1 MSRRDRYAVAAL
13 LLALAVAGAVLL
25 IPPAAPGESS
35 SASARPSAGPV
46 MYREGI
52 VGHPS
57 SINPLTPRSQADQ
70 DLVALLFRGLTRAGA
85 DGSVV
90 PDLATWTAS
99 PDGRTYTFTIRN
111 DAYWDDGQ
119 PVTAADV
126 VFTVGLVQDATYSGP
141 VGSSWQGV
149 HASATGPNI
158 VTISMTLPIAG
169 FLRQAELPILPSH
182 LLKGTPVSKLADSAY
197 STRPVGDGPY
207 RIVEL
212 DNTHA
217 LLERVAA
224 YSSIPVETPSPSYS
238 PSLKPSQSAL
248 VFATATPRF
257 PRATPT
263 PTPTPPPTPTPKP
276 TPAVSPSITPVPVP
290 AGLALTDLTRI
301 ELVFYGDSTS
311 AEVDFHAGKLD
322 AVGGLRPEDTDAA
335 LTTAGSRLIGY
346 RWASLL
352 SVVINQR
359 SDHPELRDANA
370 RTGLLAAI
378 NRDQIVS
385 SVLKGRGSVADL
397 PLPTWSS
404 VYNFQ
409 SVSQTPFGPF
419 DVQGFLTTAGWHQ
432 TNAGWIA
439 PKETSVFTLELLTP
453 DEASNP
459 IVYRTAVRVAD
470 AWRSIGLAV
479 QLDAYPATAYLDK
492 LNNGDFGAAI
502 VNFDV
507 GLDPDL
513 GPMLLSSQIGLGGSN
528 VSGYQDPTLDQM
540 LINAR
545 KTVDPAARMTAMS
558 AVEQY
563 LSSSLPILALA
574 FRDYDLVA
582 SNRVWGLVTN
592 EISDPS
598 GRFWDVIDWRLASG
612 R

>member
-1 MSRRDRYAVAAL
+1 
-13 LLALAVAGAVLL
+13 
-25 IPPAAPGESS
+25 
-35 SASARPSAGPV
+35 

-85 DGSVV
+85 DGSIV

-99 PDGRTYTFTIRN
+99 PDGHTYTFTIRS
-111 DAYWDDGQ
+111 DAYWEDGQ

-126 VFTVGLVQDATYSGP
+126 VFTIGLVQDPTYSGP

-149 HASATGPNI
+149 HAFTAGPN
-158 VTISMTLPIAG
+158 VVNISMTLPIAG

-182 LLKGTPVSKLADSAY
+182 LLKGTPVSKLADSSF

-224 YSSIPVETPSPSYS
+224 YSTTPLVEPSPSSS
-238 PSLKPSQSAL
+238 PTLNPSQSAL
-248 VFATATPRF
+248 VFATATPRILR
-257 PRATPT
+257 PTPI
-263 PTPTPPPTPTPKP
+263 PTPTPPPSPTPKP

-301 ELVFYGDSTS
+301 EFVFYGNSAS
-311 AEVDFHAGKLD
+311 AEADFQAGKLD
-322 AVGGLRPEDTDAA
+322 AVGGLRPEETDAA
-335 LTTAGSRLIGY
+335 LATPGSRLIGY

-359 SDHPELRDANA
+359 SDHPELHDANA

-378 NRDQIVS
+378 NRDQIVA
-385 SVLKGRGSVADL
+385 SVLQGRGSVADL
-397 PLPTWSS
+397 PIPTWSTA
-404 VYNFQ
+404 YNYQ
-409 SVSQTPFGPF
+409 SVSQTAFGPF
-419 DVQGFLTTAGWHQ
+419 DAQGFLTTAGWHE
-432 TNAGWIA
+432 TNAGWFA
-439 PKETSVFTLELLTP
+439 PKETTVFTLELLTP
-453 DEASNP
+453 DEASNAV
-459 IVYRTAVRVAD
+459 VYRTATRVAD

-479 QLDAYPATAYLDK
+479 QLDAFPATAYLDK

-528 VSGYQDPTLDQM
+528 VSGFTDPTLDQM

-545 KTVDPAARMTAMS
+545 KTVDPAARLQAMS

-563 LSSSLPILALA
+563 LSSLLPILPLA
-574 FRDYDLVA
+574 FRDYDLVV
-582 SNRVWGLVTN
+582 SNRVWDLVTN

>member
-13 LLALAVAGAVLL
+13 LLAMAVAGAVLL
-25 IPPAAPGESS
+25 IPPAAPGASS
-35 SASARPSAGPV
+35 STSARPSAGPV
-46 MYREGI
+46 TYREGI

-57 SINPLTPRSQADQ
+57 SINPLTPRSQVDQ

-90 PDLATWTAS
+90 PDLATWTS
-99 PDGRTYTFTIRN
+99 TPDGRSYTFTIRN

-126 VFTVGLVQDATYSGP
+126 VFTIGLVQDPTYSGP
-141 VGSSWQGV
+141 VGSSWQGI
-149 HASATGPNI
+149 HASEAGPNV

-224 YSSIPVETPSPSYS
+224 YVGTPIEAPSPSS
-238 PSLKPSQSAL
+238 SSTPKPSQSAV
-248 VFATATPRF
+248 VFATVTPRVA
-257 PRATPT
+257 RPT
-263 PTPTPPPTPTPKP
+263 PTPAPTPAPTPTPRP

-311 AEVDFHAGKLD
+311 AEADFHAGKLD

-385 SVLKGRGSVADL
+385 SVLEGRGSVADL
-397 PLPTWSS
+397 PIPTWSTA
-404 VYNFQ
+404 YNYS
-409 SVSQTPFGPF
+409 SVSQTPFAPF
-419 DVQGFLTTAGWHQ
+419 DAQGFLTTAGWHE
-432 TNAGWIA
+432 TNAGWFA
-439 PKETSVFTLELLTP
+439 PKETAPFTLELLTP

-513 GPMLLSSQIGLGGSN
+513 GPMLLSSQIGSGGSN

-545 KTVDPAARMTAMS
+545 KTVDPAGRMTAMS

-563 LSSSLPILALA
+563 LSSSLPILPLA
-574 FRDYDLVA
+574 FQDYDLVV

>member
-1 MSRRDRYAVAAL
+1 M
-13 LLALAVAGAVLL
+13 AVAGAVLL
-25 IPPAAPGESS
+25 IPPAAPGASS

-46 MYREGI
+46 TYREGI

-57 SINPLTPRSQADQ
+57 SINPLTPRSQVDQ
-70 DLVALLFRGLTRAGA
+70 DMVALLFRGLTRAGA

-90 PDLATWTAS
+90 PDLATWTS
-99 PDGRTYTFTIRN
+99 TPDGRSYTFTIRN

-126 VFTVGLVQDATYSGP
+126 VFTIGLVQDPTYSGP

-149 HASATGPNI
+149 HASETGPNV

-224 YSSIPVETPSPSYS
+224 YAGTPIAAPSPSLS
-238 PSLKPSQSAL
+238 ATPKPSQSAV
-248 VFATATPRF
+248 VFATVTPRIA
-257 PRATPT
+257 RSTPT
-263 PTPTPPPTPTPKP
+263 PAPTPAPTPTPKP
-276 TPAVSPSITPVPVP
+276 TPAVSPSITPMPVP

-301 ELVFYGDSTS
+301 EFVFYGDSTS
-311 AEVDFHAGKLD
+311 AEADFHAGKLD
-322 AVGGLRPEDTDAA
+322 AVGGLPPEDTDAA

-385 SVLKGRGSVADL
+385 SVLEGRGSVADL
-397 PLPTWSS
+397 PIPSWSTA
-404 VYNFQ
+404 YNY
-409 SVSQTPFGPF
+409 SSISQTPFAPF
-419 DVQGFLTTAGWHQ
+419 DAQGFLTTAGWHE
-432 TNAGWIA
+432 TNAGWFA
-439 PKETSVFTLELLTP
+439 PKETTPFTLELLTP

-459 IVYRTAVRVAD
+459 IVYQTAVRVAD

-479 QLDAYPATAYLDK
+479 QLDAFPATAYLDK

-513 GPMLLSSQIGLGGSN
+513 GPMLLSSQIGSGGSN
-528 VSGYQDPTLDQM
+528 VSGFQDPTLDQM
-540 LINAR
+540 LTNAR
-545 KTVDPAARMTAMS
+545 KTVDPVARLQAMS
-558 AVEQY
+558 GVEQY
-563 LSSSLPILALA
+563 LSSVLPILPLA
-574 FRDYDLVA
+574 FRDYDLVV
-582 SNRVWGLVTN
+582 SNRVWDLVSN
-592 EISDPS
+592 EIADPS
-598 GRFWDVIDWRLASG
+598 GRFWDVIDWRLANG